1 MYQLLEFDPS
11 ILVFDAFSVVEY
23 SKEPFTSILEINE
36 NGTKKGLL
44 YGQSDVKLHNTHLFF
59 LNGKLHNTHLNQYS
73 LQLSVVFA
81 KMINNIYQI
90 DTL

>member
-36 NGTKKGLL
+36 HGTKKGLL
-44 YGQSDVKLHNTHLFF
+44 YGQSDVKLHNIHLFF
-59 LNGKLHNTHLNQYS
+59 WMVNTHLNQYS
-73 LQLSVVFA
+73 LPSSVVFA